1 MAYATLALFRSL
13 TPFSK
18 ECISDADVNTMIP
31 LADRAIV
38 QAVTVEAYMEK
49 LSGTR
54 NGTNKEFEVKHKP
67 IADSDFDQDVDKD
80 DVTVYFATYTDT
92 YGQQNLDYGSAVTV
106 DSVEA
111 NNGLIFVNTAPTST
125 TAEAGVY
132 GIYRWKK
139 LGTTNYD
146 DLVLA
151 STYFLAYLASCKIAG
166 IAPNFQAIKSG
177 IREDVVGADWLK
189 VCQKILNLQQGSLFK
204 RVEHKR
210 TV

>member
-18 ECISDADVNTMIP
+18 EDIGDADVNTIIP
-31 LADRAIV
+31 LADRAII
-38 QAVTVEAYMEK
+38 QAISVEAYMEK
-49 LSGTR
+49 LSGSI

-67 IADSDFDQDVDKD
+67 IADADADQDVDKD
-80 DVTVYFATYTDT
+80 DVTVYFATYTDDE
-92 YGQQNLDYGSAVTV
+92 QNKDYGSAVTV

-111 NNGLIFVNTAPTST
+111 DNGLIFVATAPTNT

-132 GIYRWKK
+132 CTYRWKK
-139 LGTTNYD
+139 LGTTTYD

-151 STYFLAYLASCKIAG
+151 STYFLAYLAACKVAG
-166 IAPNFQAIKSG
+166 RAPNFQAIESK
-177 IREDVVGADWLK
+177 IREDVIGADWLK
-189 VCQKILNLQQGSLFK
+189 VCQKILNLHTGSLFK
-204 RVEHKR
+204 RVEHSR